1 MSNNS
6 FASKTKPSLA
16 TDHQRDA
23 ADIWYLSDLI
33 GKPIS
38 TQDGEQIAQVR
49 DLVVRVG
56 RESYPPVSGLVT
68 RSYWK
73 SFYIPWEHVE
83 RLTESGFLLASA
95 TIDLQPFQR
104 REGEMLLLKDVL
116 DKQVVDVR
124 GRRVVRANDLRLW
137 YRQDSQGRGRL
148 TLIGLDVTAPALL
161 RRILPSSM
169 RPRVKPGAVI
179 DWRDIE
185 QLAHD
190 SPGVK
195 LKTSH
200 RKISRLNPV
209 DIAHIVE
216 DLSTNQGA
224 EIMSALDDAVAADTL
239 EEMNEELQADILE
252 GMDEERAADI
262 LEEMN
267 PDDAADVLA
276 ALSEERRLDLLSRM
290 DREEAAEVQ
299 ELLQYQPDDA
309 GGLMTTDYVAVVDTM
324 TASQVVAWIRT
335 LEDIPD
341 VIYYIYVVDDLESEQ
356 LLGVT
361 TLRDLL
367 LAPLDEPIREFMTTD
382 FQTVE
387 PEEDAR
393 EAARIMSEYNLLAL
407 PVTDSDL
414 HLLGIVT
421 VDDAMEILLPD
432 QFRSKVPRVFS

>member
-1 MSNNS
+1 M
-6 FASKTKPSLA
+6 
-16 TDHQRDA
+16 
-23 ADIWYLSDLI
+23 
-33 GKPIS
+33 
-38 TQDGEQIAQVR
+38 R

-73 SFYIPWEHVE
+73 SFYIPWEQIE
-83 RLTESGFLLASA
+83 GLDEEGFLLQTA
-95 TIDLQPFQR
+95 TLDLQPFQR
-104 REGEMLLLKDVL
+104 REGEMLLVKDVL

-137 YRQDSQGRGRL
+137 YRTDSRGKGRL

-161 RRILPSSM
+161 RRILPAPM
-169 RPRVKPGAVI
+169 RSRVKPGAVI

-185 QLAHD
+185 QLANE

-200 RKISRLNPV
+200 RKISKLNPV
-209 DIAHIVE
+209 DIANIVE
-216 DLSTNQGA
+216 DLTSSEAA
-224 EIMSALDDAVAADTL
+224 EIVSSLDDAVAADTL

-262 LEEMN
+262 LDEMN

-276 ALSEERRLDLLSRM
+276 ALSEDRRRDLLARM
-290 DREEAAEVQ
+290 EREEAAEVE

-309 GGLMTTDYVAVVDTM
+309 GGLMTTDYVAVVETM
-324 TASQVVAWIRT
+324 TASQVVDWIRA
-335 LEDIPD
+335 LEDVPD
-341 VIYYIYVVDDLESEQ
+341 VIYYIYVVQDLETER

-367 LAPLDEPIREFMTTD
+367 LAPADDLLHDFMNTD

-387 PEEDAR
+387 PEE
-393 EAARIMSEYNLLAL
+393 EAQEVARIMSEYNLLAL
-407 PVTDSDL
+407 PVTDPSRR
-414 HLLGIVT
+414 LLGIVT